1 MEDLILKFAE
11 GENLT
16 NDELYKVEDKLL
28 VMRDALKG
36 GGLLFKS
43 SLDLVNSE
51 LVRCQL
57 KINEIYQ

>member
-16 NDELYKVEDKLL
+16 SVELYKVEDKLL
-28 VMRDALKG
+28 RMRNVLKG

-57 KINEIYQ
+57 RINELCQ